1 MHTFTNIFEIS
12 SSDYFFD
19 RIVRD
24 LPVPIPGD
32 GTQLVSLTNS
42 RDVASLLVSP
52 LNNEAA
58 AIEQRIFNCGTDQ
71 LVSYNDVAKLCAQ
84 VAGVDNLAI
93 EHYDPEL
100 FEKTVFPFRNTNFYV
115 DPSAVKKL
123 LGWSGPQHD
132 LESDLPAYFE
142 DYKARGGPTKKMSFV
157 KDWEICV
164 GCKTPPQGYAESI
177 YDKYDPLILEISS
190 AKN

>member
-1 MHTFTNIFEIS
+1 LC
-12 SSDYFFD
+12 SDYFFD
-19 RIVRD
+19 RIVRG

-42 RDVASLLVSP
+42 RDVASLLAAPV
-52 LNNEAA
+52 NHEAA

-71 LVSYNDVAKLCAQ
+71 LVSYNDVARMCSQ
-84 VAGVDNLAI
+84 IAGVEDVVI

-115 DPSAVKKL
+115 DPSTAKKL
-123 LGWSGPQHD
+123 LGWPGPQHD
-132 LESDLPAYFE
+132 LASDLPAYFA
-142 DYKARGGPTKKMSFV
+142 DYQARGGPTKKMSLR

-164 GCKTPPQGYAESI
+164 GSKTPPQGYSESI
-177 YDKYDPLILEISS
+177 YDKYDPLILETTS